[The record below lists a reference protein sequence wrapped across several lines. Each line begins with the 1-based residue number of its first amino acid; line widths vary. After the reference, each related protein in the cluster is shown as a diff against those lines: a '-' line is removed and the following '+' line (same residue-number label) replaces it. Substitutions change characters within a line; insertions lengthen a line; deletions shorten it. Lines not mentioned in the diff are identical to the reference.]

1 MNKNAK
7 RDFLIFGLGVLCAL
21 SIPAACTPAVEEDAQ
36 PQAERAGGVKTG
48 VHDENKVEVA
58 SINWGLKV
66 TNFSE
71 LFLLSG
77 YGATDAEGTVQFPGD
92 AAAQAEFILGRV
104 QSFIE
109 KNGYSKND
117 IIRYVTTVTQDV
129 PRSQFSGIREASSA
143 FLADV
148 EVKPTAGTF
157 RIVQGLGNPEMLVEI
172 DFWFAQ

>member
-1 MNKNAK
+1 MNKKVK

-21 SIPAACTPAVEEDAQ
+21 SIPLACTRVVEEDSP
-36 PQAERAGGVKTG
+36 PQAERAGGIKEG
-48 VHDENKVEVA
+48 IHDDNKVKVA

-92 AAAQAEFILGRV
+92 DAAQANFILGRIE
-104 QSFIE
+104 SFIE
-109 KNGYSKND
+109 KNGYTKND
-117 IIRYVTTVTQDV
+117 IIRFVTTVTKDV
-129 PRSQFSGIREASSA
+129 PRSQFSGIREATST
-143 FLADV
+143 FLSDV

-157 RIVQGLGNPEMLVEI
+157 RIVQGLGNPEMLVEL
-172 DFWFAQ
+172 DFWLAQ

>member
-1 MNKNAK
+1 MNKKVK

-21 SIPAACTPAVEEDAQ
+21 IIPAACTQAVQEDSQ
-36 PQAERAGGVKTG
+36 PQAERAGGIKEG
-48 VHDENKVEVA
+48 IHDDNKVKVD

-66 TNFSE
+66 RNFSE

-92 AAAQAEFILGRV
+92 AAAQANFIVGRIE
-104 QSFIE
+104 SFIE
-109 KNGYSKND
+109 KNGYTKND
-117 IIRYVTTVTQDV
+117 IIRFVTTVTKDV
-129 PRSQFSGIREASSA
+129 PRSQFSGIREATSA
-143 FLADV
+143 FLSDV

-157 RIVQGLGNPEMLVEI
+157 RIVQGLGNPEMLVEL

>member
-1 MNKNAK
+1 MNKKVK
-7 RDFLIFGLGVLCAL
+7 RDFLIFGLGVFCAL

-36 PQAERAGGVKTG
+36 PQVEPVGGVKTG
-48 VHDENKVEVA
+48 VHDDNKVKVA

-77 YGATDAEGTVQFPGD
+77 YGATDVEGTVQFPGD
-92 AAAQAEFILGRV
+92 AAAQAEFILGRI

-109 KNGYSKND
+109 KNGYTKDD
-117 IIRYVTTVTQDV
+117 IIRYETTVTQDV
-129 PRSQFSGIREASSA
+129 PRSQFSGVREASSA

-148 EVKPTAGTF
+148 KVKPVAGTF
-157 RIVQGLGNPEMLVEI
+157 RIVQGLGNPDMLVEL
-172 DFWFAQ
+172 DFWLAQ

>member
-1 MNKNAK
+1 MNEKVK

-21 SIPAACTPAVEEDAQ
+21 SIPAACTTAVEEDPQ
-36 PQAERAGGVKTG
+36 PQAEPVGGVKTG
-48 VHDENKVEVA
+48 LHDDNKVKVD

-92 AAAQAEFILGRV
+92 APAQANFILGRI

-117 IIRYVTTVTQDV
+117 IIRFVTTVTKDV
-129 PRSQFSGIREASSA
+129 PRSQFSGIRAATSA
-143 FLADV
+143 FHSDV

-157 RIVQGLGNPEMLVEI
+157 RIVQGLGNPEMLVEL
-172 DFWFAQ
+172 DFWLAQ

>member
-1 MNKNAK
+1 MKKNVK
-7 RDFLIFGLGVLCAL
+7 RDFLIFGLGILCAL
-21 SIPAACTPAVEEDAQ
+21 GLPAACTPAVEQEAQ

-48 VHDENKVEVA
+48 VHDDNKVQVA

-66 TNFSE
+66 TDFSE

-92 AAAQAEFILGRV
+92 AAAQAEFILGRI

-109 KNGYSKND
+109 KNGYTKDD
-117 IIRYVTTVTQDV
+117 IIRYETTVTQDV
-129 PRSQFSGIREASSA
+129 PRSQFSGIRAASSA

-148 EVKPTAGTF
+148 KVKPVAGTF
-157 RIVQGLGNPEMLVEI
+157 RIIQGLGNPDMLVEI
-172 DFWFAQ
+172 DFWLAQ

>member
-1 MNKNAK
+1 MNKKVK

-21 SIPAACTPAVEEDAQ
+21 TIPLACTRVVEEDPP
-36 PQAERAGGVKTG
+36 PQAEPAGGVKVG
-48 VHDENKVEVA
+48 VHDDNKVKVD

-66 TNFSE
+66 RNFSE

-92 AAAQAEFILGRV
+92 AAAQAEFIVGRIE
-104 QSFIE
+104 SFIE
-109 KNGYSKND
+109 KNGYTNND
-117 IIRYVTTVTQDV
+117 IIRYVTTVTKDV
-129 PRSQFSGIREASSA
+129 PRSQFSGIRAATSA
-143 FLADV
+143 FLSDV

-157 RIVQGLGNPEMLVEI
+157 RIVQGLGNPEMLVEL